1 MLRSNLPAVR
11 LVAVCVLLTLPLTGC
26 VAKVDGLVGLQ
37 RVGGHVKAH
46 VQLCDGHRVDTVTLA
61 EVGGVFHDEWSF
73 DPPATDAGDIDL
85 GVFDDAVALLA
96 TGNSYI
102 LEASSGS
109 GDRIHGPQ
117 FVADELAA
125 LKKGEILTAAG
136 PLDEAGFAQMVSS
149 YCG

>member
-1 MLRSNLPAVR
+1 MVCALLG
-11 LVAVCVLLTLPLTGC
+11 LVLTGC

-46 VQLCDGHRVDTVTLA
+46 VQPCPGHEVDTVTLT
-61 EVGGVFHDEWSF
+61 EVGGVFHDEWRF

-85 GVFDDAVALLA
+85 GVFDDAVALLD
-96 TGNSYI
+96 TGNSFV
-102 LEASSGS
+102 LEASSS
-109 GDRIHGPQ
+109 RSSVLIHGPQ

-125 LKKGEILTAAG
+125 LKKGEMLTAAG
-136 PLDEAGFAQMVSS
+136 PLDEAGFDEMVAS